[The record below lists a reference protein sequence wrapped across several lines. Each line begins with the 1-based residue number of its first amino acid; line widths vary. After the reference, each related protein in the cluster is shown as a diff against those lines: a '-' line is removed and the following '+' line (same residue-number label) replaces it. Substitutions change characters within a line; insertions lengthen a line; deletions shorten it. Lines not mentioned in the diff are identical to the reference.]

1 MATTTITEYEKK
13 ALERKAKAGW
23 ASYFCMEAKNNRLQ
37 DYISTIRQ
45 RNKDLLVKLNNEQHN
60 WGEDELSFLKKQY
73 LELYDELKR
82 FTDCPV
88 CFETLTKETTKLPNC
103 SHQVCISCYE
113 RMPDC
118 PICRKK
124 YYKK

>member
-1 MATTTITEYEKK
+1 MATTTITLNEKK

-23 ASYFCMEAKNNRLQ
+23 ASYFCMEAKNNHLQ
-37 DYISTIRQ
+37 DIMRNIRQ
-45 RNKDLLVKLNNEQHN
+45 RNNDLLIQLNNTNHA
-60 WGEDELSFLKKQY
+60 WSEDDLKFLKKQY

-88 CFETLTKETTKLPNC
+88 CLETLTKETTKLPNC
-103 SHQVCISCYE
+103 SHQVCLTCYE
-113 RMPDC
+113 KLNDC

>member
-1 MATTTITEYEKK
+1 MATTTITITEKN

-23 ASYFCMEAKNNRLQ
+23 ASYFCMEAQKSRLQ
-37 DYISTIRQ
+37 DCMRNIRQ
-45 RNKDLLVKLNNEQHN
+45 QNSELLTQINNANYDWSEDDLK
-60 WGEDELSFLKKQY
+60 FLKKQY
-73 LELYDELKR
+73 LELFDELKR

-88 CFETLTKETTKLPNC
+88 CLETLTKETTRLPNC
-103 SHQVCISCYE
+103 SHQVCLTCYE
-113 RMPDC
+113 QLTDC